1 MGVEDGAGI
10 LQNSLVV
17 LQKVKQIYPWTQ
29 QFHSW
34 VSTKRKENMFMK
46 NLYMNADGYSSI
58 IRNSQRVEITHAPYQ
73 LLRGKTK
80 YAAHAMGYHLT
91 IKNRFLHKDYLNPL
105 RLLQQNTTD
114 WLTYKQQVSFSH
126 SGHWSKIRVPVL
138 VGFQ

>member
-1 MGVEDGAGI
+1 MGVEDGEGI

-46 NLYMNADGYSSI
+46 NLHMNAEGNSSVI
-58 IRNSQRVEITHAPYQ
+58 HNSQRVEITHTPISTTEGRNKVHCSRNGISFDHKKYQ
-73 LLRGKTK
+73 
-80 YAAHAMGYHLT
+80 
-91 IKNRFLHKDYLNPL
+91 FLHKDCLNPL

-114 WLTYKQQVSFSH
+114 WLTYKQQVSFS
-126 SGHWSKIRVPVL
+126 VL
-138 VGFQ
+138 DTGSRLGCQC